1 MWERMRRVGC
11 EETGPS
17 VAGLQ
22 DGGGNCEW
30 TNRRQPVE
38 AGKGQE
44 KGPPIKPPKVAMRMP
59 GF

>member
-1 MWERMRRVGC
+1 MRRVGC

-30 TNRRQPVE
+30 TDRRQPVE